1 MGEGT
6 AAEIS
11 LQNRILSQTFI
22 LIDTQ
27 DQSLNTESLDLKS
40 DWVKWTWEEKWT
52 WKVIAMNRDENSE
65 LGIENPEIRKPKN

>member
-11 LQNRILSQTFI
+11 LQNRILSQPFI

-27 DQSLNTESLDLKS
+27 DQGLNSESLDPKS
-40 DWVKWTWEEKWT
+40 DWVK
-52 WKVIAMNRDENSE
+52 
-65 LGIENPEIRKPKN
+65 